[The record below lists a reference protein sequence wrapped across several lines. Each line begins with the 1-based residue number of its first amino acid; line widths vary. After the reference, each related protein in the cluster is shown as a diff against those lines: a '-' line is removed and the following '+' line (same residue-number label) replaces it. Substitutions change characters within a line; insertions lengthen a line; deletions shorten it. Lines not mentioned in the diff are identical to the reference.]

1 MRNKLGSMIIIA
13 GVMLILSALSL
24 FLYNHRENKKAEEQS
39 ETVLQIMLDEI
50 AQNQTEGNADPN
62 AQKMQSS
69 ADEKIPDGDAAGTE
83 NDHNESI
90 TDNACSLTDDA
101 VEPESVGMTKEEW
114 IEDTKMKTAT
124 IDGNSYIG
132 YLLIE
137 DIGLQLPIM
146 SDWNEEKLKSAPCR
160 YTGSVWSDDLVI
172 AGHNYRS
179 HFSSIKNLSLGE
191 DILFVDLYGEVHEYR
206 VVAMETL
213 EPEAVDEMTSGA
225 YDLTLFTCTYG
236 GANRATIRCNRVW
249 K

>member
-39 ETVLQIMLDEI
+39 KEVLQIMLDEI
-50 AQNQTEGNADPN
+50 AQNQTEGYADPN
-62 AQKMQSS
+62 AEANAQEGQSYT
-69 ADEKIPDGDAAGTE
+69 DETMRGGVAAGTE
-83 NDHNESI
+83 NSYNES
-90 TDNACSLTDDA
+90 TAEDDA
-101 VEPESVGMTKEEW
+101 VETDSVGMSKEEW

-191 DILFVDLYGEVHEYR
+191 DVLFVDLYGEVHEYR